1 MVPATPQDQKAELPF
16 FGNKFCPTVEESSPA
31 SSPEDVGS
39 RGPSPSL
46 PADVVPSSLEDGVPT
61 LFQCGQ
67 LFERLGG
74 ADVVSSFTP
83 CLAGPSPECCD
94 AVTAVVG
101 PAGGMAYCLCNPE
114 VEDTMFELASDWQI
128 DNLRAY
134 LESCP
139 DLPLEQSGNCPKTE
153 EVQSRLNETG
163 LSMSELGL
171 VQQGSAVRSNGPDV
185 AQSPVDPPAPPPNQG
200 SSLPAWVVPAAVV
213 AGVVLSSLAAVA
225 VWALVIAPAQGKAR
239 DEKLREERGKKVVSQ
254 PTIQGS
260 ASTSSEV

>member
-1 MVPATPQDQKAELPF
+1 
-16 FGNKFCPTVEESSPA
+16 
-31 SSPEDVGS
+31 
-39 RGPSPSL
+39 
-46 PADVVPSSLEDGVPT
+46 
-61 LFQCGQ
+61 
-67 LFERLGG
+67 
-74 ADVVSSFTP
+74 
-83 CLAGPSPECCD
+83 
-94 AVTAVVG
+94 
-101 PAGGMAYCLCNPE
+101 
-114 VEDTMFELASDWQI
+114 MFELASDWQI